1 MSERVRNLVALSA
14 THRTAGLDE
23 RAAFTVPAG
32 GAEAFYAAAREA
44 GLAEA
49 VLLATC
55 NRLEAYGV
63 GDEAAALHVRSA
75 LIKATGA
82 APAVLDQH
90 LRPVPQASEAHV
102 VLKLLRALRASGR
115 AQHVK
120 VVHAGEAGV
129 WVRLAGMRQQP
140 GSRGALPRP
149 QL

>member
-82 APAVLDQH
+82 MVACLSRETKFPAGSSRYV
-90 LRPVPQASEAHV
+90 RTRESPPVSARTSTAS
-102 VLKLLRALRASGR
+102 STG
-115 AQHVK
+115 
-120 VVHAGEAGV
+120 
-129 WVRLAGMRQQP
+129 
-140 GSRGALPRP
+140 
-149 QL
+149 

>member
-1 MSERVRNLVALSA
+1 MSDRVRNLVALSA

-90 LRPVPQASEAHV
+90 LRPVPGLEAVEH
-102 VLKLLRALRASGR
+102 LLSLI
-115 AQHVK
+115 HI
-120 VVHAGEAGV
+120 
-129 WVRLAGMRQQP
+129 
-140 GSRGALPRP
+140 
-149 QL
+149 